1 MDVIQHHGIL
11 GQKWGVRR
19 FQAYPKGYSG
29 KGKFVGE
36 DSEGNKITKRQYK
49 KYKKELRKDIRNL
62 KNAYDE
68 AKVRSEKAYNKYD
81 KEFGKYV
88 KKLKK
93 SKNNMDYKTML
104 KEDPKRGKNYK
115 EHRKYDK
122 ISDNI
127 SKDLNKLYIK
137 YRQEF
142 SKKIE
147 FDEKGY
153 TNDED
158 YKRFAYRYTNLNTK
172 NPLSIKLSNANFHAI
187 HGDYLTKPVREIL
200 EKYDK

>member
-1 MDVIQHHGIL
+1 MQELKHHGIL

-68 AKVRSEKAYNKYD
+68 SKVRSEKAYNKYD

-104 KEDPKRGKNYK
+104 KEDPERGKNYK

-142 SKKIE
+142 GKKIE

-158 YKRFAYRYTNLNTK
+158 YKRFAFRYTNTNTK

-187 HGDYLTKPVREIL
+187 HGDHLTKPVREIL

>member
-1 MDVIQHHGIL
+1 MSELKHHGIL

-19 FQAYPKGYSG
+19 YQPYPDGYNG

-68 AKVRSEKAYNKYD
+68 SKVRSERAYNEYD

-93 SKNNMDYKTML
+93 PKNNMDYKTML

-115 EHRKYDK
+115 EYKKYEK
-122 ISDNI
+122 ISNNI
-127 SKDLNKLYIK
+127 SKDLNYLYIK

-142 SKKIE
+142 GKKID

-158 YKRFAYRYTNLNTK
+158 YKRFAYRYTNYNTK

-187 HGDYLTKPVREIL
+187 HGVNLTKPIREIL